1 MLLEIEKAT
10 IQATEKKSPENK
22 GLSGLFSGERGIRT
36 PGGVTLNSFQDC
48 RIRPL
53 CHFSNAVANIH
64 SFLRIENI

>member
-1 MLLEIEKAT
+1 MKIKNPNILIIYIREFKC
-10 IQATEKKSPENK
+10 
-22 GLSGLFSGERGIRT
+22 GEGGIRT

-64 SFLRIENI
+64 SFLLNRKYLIDSL